1 LGYWASAAA
10 DYSAGLRDFDKR
22 GRQQTLASTDSASPP
37 KPASSPEGNR
47 EDKGGVGG
55 VSVPPEGNR
64 EAPAS
69 PGPLSFTYSRTPIDY
84 DEFDVEPLLIVML
97 EVSLVQALVT
107 SKCPELLLWY
117 FTIHEKVVP
126 DVG

>member
-10 DYSAGLRDFDKR
+10 DYTAGLRDFDKR
-22 GRQQTLASTDSASPP
+22 GRQQTLASTDSALPP
-37 KPASSPEGNR
+37 KPASSPER
-47 EDKGGVGG
+47 
-55 VSVPPEGNR
+55 NR

-84 DEFDVEPLLIVML
+84 DEFDCEPLLIVML

-126 DVG
+126 VVE